1 MSAMAAGEPGRHPG
15 APSRRRAATPL
26 PGRRVLTAVPGQR
39 DLPVQ
44 RAGRL
49 RAPKPRTPAMVL
61 VPSLQATAP
70 ERLRVPAPAPGRP
83 RTPAPAPGRPRTQP
97 PAPRP
102 AAGGRVRP
110 VVRRAHPQ
118 PTRAST
124 RPRSRLTRRGR
135 IVVSTLAVAVMLL
148 VAVLAW
154 VAGATRADA
163 ARSGAPA
170 SAVYRNLT
178 SVIVQPGQSL
188 WAIAAQA
195 EPGAD
200 PRSVIQ
206 EIVDL
211 NALGGTSIQ
220 PGQRLLV
227 PRG

>member
-1 MSAMAAGEPGRHPG
+1 MSAMAAGEPGRPAG
-15 APSRRRAATPL
+15 AASRRRAASLP

-49 RAPKPRTPAMVL
+49 RAPKSRIPALVL
-61 VPSLQATAP
+61 VPSQQATAP
-70 ERLRVPAPAPGRP
+70 ER
-83 RTPAPAPGRPRTQP
+83 PRTQA

-102 AAGGRVRP
+102 AAGRRVRP
-110 VVRRAHPQ
+110 VVRREHPQ

-195 EPGAD
+195 APGAD